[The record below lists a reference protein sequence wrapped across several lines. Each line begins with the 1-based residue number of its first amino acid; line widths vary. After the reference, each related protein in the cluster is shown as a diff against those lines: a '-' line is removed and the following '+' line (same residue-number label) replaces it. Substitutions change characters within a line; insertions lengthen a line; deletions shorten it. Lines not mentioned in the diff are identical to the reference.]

1 MSEENKAVVRR
12 YVDEVMNGKNF
23 SVFNDLFSPDLANH
37 SPRLGVVGREYT
49 AQETQEFMTS
59 FPDWHT
65 TIDHMVA
72 EGDKVVVVRSVRGT
86 HEGQVQGVP
95 IGPTGKQ
102 ITWTVWD
109 MFRIS
114 NGQIAERWGIHNLR
128 DQVEAAGRV

>member
-12 YVDEVMNGKNF
+12 YIDEVMNDKNF
-23 SVFNDLFSPDLANH
+23 SVYNDLFSPDFANH

-49 AQETQEFMTS
+49 AQETKEFMTS

-72 EGDKVVVVRSVRGT
+72 EGDKIVVVRTVRGT

-95 IGPTGKQ
+95 IAPTGKQ

-128 DQVEAAGRV
+128 DQVEAAGRE